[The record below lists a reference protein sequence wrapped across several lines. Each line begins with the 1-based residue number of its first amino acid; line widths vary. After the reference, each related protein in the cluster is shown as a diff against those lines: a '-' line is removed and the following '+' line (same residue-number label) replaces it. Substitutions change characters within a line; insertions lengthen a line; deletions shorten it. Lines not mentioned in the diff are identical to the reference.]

1 MGCSWIEREREAN
14 KLPRVTRPFN
24 FYPSEPSP
32 FTKHPPFLHIFQI
45 SSESK
50 PSNYHLLPPRFFI
63 FRTCDIRWLGFIIQ
77 FLSLKYLPRL
87 PRGKEKRPFLL
98 SQTDTSLLSRLKKR
112 DRSFQHLHLVHTH
125 REMAERGGGM
135 IERRVRHAKSANG
148 KMAPDQASRNTRY
161 RNEAA
166 WVRGTQPRGGRE
178 EGENEASLDEEKW
191 FVVRPSSVLSSFF

>member
-63 FRTCDIRWLGFIIQ
+63 FRTCDICWLGFIIQ
-77 FLSLKYLPRL
+77 LYLPRL

-98 SQTDTSLLSRLKKR
+98 SQTDASLLSRLKKGIVPSNIFISSIR
-112 DRSFQHLHLVHTH
+112 IEKWQ
-125 REMAERGGGM
+125 RGGGWNDRAARATRE
-135 IERRVRHAKSANG
+135 IGERQNG
-148 KMAPDQASRNTRY
+148 P
-161 RNEAA
+161 
-166 WVRGTQPRGGRE
+166 
-178 EGENEASLDEEKW
+178 
-191 FVVRPSSVLSSFF
+191 RPSLEKHAIP